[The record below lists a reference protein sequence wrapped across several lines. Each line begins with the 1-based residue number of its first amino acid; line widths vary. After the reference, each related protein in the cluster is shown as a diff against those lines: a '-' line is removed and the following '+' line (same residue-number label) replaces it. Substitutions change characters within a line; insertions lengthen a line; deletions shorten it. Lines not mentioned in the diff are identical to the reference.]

1 MSIRIQLTL
10 SYIGIVLLVLF
21 AMYLYL
27 GATLKASLSSRIT
40 DELEIQAALSREF
53 LLETLPKTEEF
64 TYQIDTLVD
73 RLGKTGGMRLTFIDV
88 NGRVWGDT
96 ERDAE
101 KLHAM
106 DNHLSRPE
114 VQEAL
119 EKGRGIRDRYS
130 TTTETEFRYFAV
142 PIEREGKLL
151 GICRVA
157 LPMEAVNSAIFNL
170 WRMLLFVSVAGLLL
184 AILFSI
190 FTTGAIVKPIQKLT
204 QTTQSLAAGKITS
217 RVPVDSANELGQ
229 LSRNFNLMANR
240 VQGQIHR
247 ISQAHHRL
255 ETILTNMG
263 EGVLLLNGA
272 YEVTYANPAAIA
284 MLTLPEAQ
292 RGTGPRPTEE
302 ERDEAYK
309 RGTGPRPTE
318 EERDEAYI
326 GKALIELN
334 RKPELQALLKE
345 AAASGTVAFAEI
357 RLGNLMEPEAEVTVV
372 PITSQENRDA
382 TLSPPVRTAEREY
395 LLVIHDVSQVR
406 QLERI
411 RADFVANV
419 SHELR
424 TPLTSIQGYAETL
437 LNSEFHSSVGDASV
451 GDASGPDSL
460 AAKKREEFIIKIL
473 NHAARLSRLVS
484 ELLELSRLE
493 SGDVELERAPC
504 HLNAFHA
511 PILDVFEPVLEE
523 SGVVLEWDTPET
535 LPKVNVDR
543 QLFTQVFVNLIDN
556 AIKYTPDGGAIR
568 VSAEVAGDELIV
580 RMADTGIGIPLESQS
595 RVFERFYRVD
605 KGRAREMGG
614 TGLGLAITKH
624 IVLRH
629 GGRIWLE
636 STLGQGTVFHVAL
649 PNPDRR
655 A

>member
-27 GATLKASLSSRIT
+27 GTTLKASLSSRIT

-53 LLETLPKTEEF
+53 LLDELPQTARF
-64 TYQIDTLVD
+64 TYEIDTLVD
-73 RLGKTGGMRLTFIDV
+73 RLGKIGGMRLTFIGVD
-88 NGRVWGDT
+88 GRVWGDT
-96 ERDAE
+96 ERDGAE
-101 KLHAM
+101 LHAM

-114 VQEAL
+114 VQAAL

-130 TTTETEFRYFAV
+130 TTTQTEFRYFAV
-142 PIEREGKLL
+142 PIERDGRLL

-157 LPMEAVNSAIFNL
+157 LPMKAVNSAIFNL
-170 WRMLLFVSVAGLLL
+170 WRMLLLVSAAGLLL

-190 FTTGAIVKPIQKLT
+190 FTAGAIVKPIENLT
-204 QTTQSLAAGKITS
+204 QTTQSLAAGKIDS
-217 RVPVDSANELGQ
+217 RVPVNSSNELGQ

-240 VQGQIHR
+240 VQGQIYR
-247 ISQAHHRL
+247 ISQEHQRL
-255 ETILTNMG
+255 ETILTNMN

-284 MLTLPEAQ
+284 MLTLPESQ
-292 RGTGPRPTEE
+292 RGTGSRATGEE
-302 ERDEAYK
+302 K
-309 RGTGPRPTE
+309 
-318 EERDEAYI
+318 DEAYI
-326 GKALIELN
+326 GRALIEIN

-345 AAASGTVAFAEI
+345 AKETGNVAFTEM
-357 RLGNLMEPEAEVTVV
+357 RLGNLMETEAEVTVV
-372 PITSQENRDA
+372 PITAPENRG
-382 TLSPPVRTAEREY
+382 TVEQPTRSSEPEY
-395 LLVIHDVSQVR
+395 LIVIHDVSQVR

-411 RADFVANV
+411 RSDFVANV

-437 LNSEFHSSVGDASV
+437 LNSEFDSPVGPGLDTT
-451 GDASGPDSL
+451 G
-460 AAKKREEFIIKIL
+460 KKRREEFLIKIL
-473 NHAARLSRLVS
+473 NHAARLSRLVA

-493 SGDVELERAPC
+493 SGDVELKRAPC
-504 HLNAFHA
+504 HLNAFHET
-511 PILDVFEPVLEE
+511 ILDVFEPVLEE
-523 SGVVLEWDTPET
+523 SGVVLAWDTPET
-535 LPKVNVDR
+535 LPQVNVDTR
-543 QLFTQVFVNLIDN
+543 LFMQVFVNLIDN
-556 AIKYTPDGGAIR
+556 AIKYTPDGGTIE
-568 VSAEVAGDELIV
+568 VTAEFTGNELIV
-580 RMADTGIGIPLESQS
+580 HVKDTGIGIPLASQA

-649 PNPDRR
+649 PNTLMQPNI
-655 A
+655 AS